1 MALQTKEFAVTGK
14 SSSGGITYT
23 YLLRVTENS
32 ISIGEN
38 TSNLTVEA
46 ILKQSYSGTA
56 FSDWNT
62 GVSCALN
69 GEEIFSDYRKRRLD
83 GKAEHIYYTW
93 TGNVPHNADGSLT
106 LSVGGSLWQSAYA
119 SYSPPAMTVAGEM
132 TLTAIPRAS
141 TVTARDAVITGTSQ
155 VTVGRYATGFTHSI
169 HWSFGSLSGYLAADG
184 SLTDREAVY
193 STETVNFLIPD
204 SFYSQIPDAPSGTC
218 TLTCTTYHNG
228 KAIGSSQCSFT
239 VRAEE
244 SLCAPAL
251 TATMEDCNPVTI
263 ALTDDPE
270 TLVAGCSNALC
281 AVSAQAKNGA
291 KVVSVTAAGLPVE
304 GGSRV
309 IEGIATGSVEVCATD
324 SRGFT
329 TRKMVT
335 LPLVPYVP
343 LRCNP
348 SVKRTDPVSGNAVLT
363 LSGQCFRGSF
373 GAEDNVL
380 AITVEVGEQTIDLQ
394 PQVGVDNSYEAT
406 VSLSDLDYTCAHTV
420 TVTATDCLDRVV
432 KTVAVP
438 KGVPV
443 FDWGEKD
450 FCFHVPASGTFLGSF
465 QGVYLR
471 TVYLY
476 NTPTCQLQSRFTQ
489 FQSGAT
495 GRQSLFLFGSANGV
509 AVYGVLIIYGMGNMV
524 WTGTEGV
531 TVSALSGGRV
541 QVNLS
546 RNAWDTFTFMS
557 ADPFEIL

>member
-93 TGNVPHNADGSLT
+93 TGNVSHNADGSLT

-141 TVTARDAVITGTSQ
+141 TVTARDAVITGASQ

-193 STETVNFLIPD
+193 SAETVNFLIPD

-218 TLTCTTYHNG
+218 TLTCTTYHSG
-228 KAIGSSQCSFT
+228 AVVGSSRCSFA

-244 SLCAPAL
+244 SLCAPELSAEI
-251 TATMEDCNPVTI
+251 EDCNPATL

-270 TLVAGCSNALC
+270 VLVAGCSNALC

-309 IEGIATGSVEVCATD
+309 IEGITTGSVEVCATD

-329 TRKMVT
+329 TRRAVT
-335 LPLVPYVP
+335 LPLVDYVP
-343 LRCNP
+343 LTCNA
-348 SVKRTDPVSGNAVLT
+348 SVRRADPTSGNAVLT
-363 LSGQCFRGSF
+363 LSGQCFCGSF
-373 GAEDNVL
+373 GAVDNGLTV
-380 AITVEVGEQTIDLQ
+380 TVEVGEQTITLR
-394 PQVGVDNSYEAT
+394 PQVGIDNSYEAT

-420 TVTATDCLDRVV
+420 TVTAADCLGSVV
-432 KTVAVP
+432 KTVTVP
-438 KGVPV
+438 KGEPV
-443 FDWGEKD
+443 FDWGEQD
-450 FCFHVPASGTFLGSF
+450 FRFHVPVTGAFLGSF
-465 QGVYLR
+465 QGIYLR
-471 TVYLY
+471 KKYLSG
-476 NTPTCQLQSRFTQ
+476 TDTLQLQSCYAQ
-489 FQSGAT
+489 FQSGTT
-495 GRQSLFLFGSANGV
+495 GRQSLFLFGSANGIT
-509 AVYGVLIIYGMGNMV
+509 VYGVLTVQAWGGASWYG
-524 WTGTEGV
+524 TDGV
-531 TVSALSGGRV
+531 TAAVISDGQV
-541 QVNLS
+541 QV
-546 RNAWDTFTFMS
+546 RMPRVAWDTFIVWS
-557 ADPFEIL
+557 ADPFDVV